1 MPTYEYKCQ
10 DCGWTFERFQSMKD
24 RPLEKCPKCD
34 GSVQRLISGG
44 GGILFKGS
52 GLDATGYASGTMP
65 ACGRD
70 RPCCGRDT
78 PCEQRPC
85 GS

>member
-24 RPLEKCPKCD
+24 KTLEKCPKCN
-34 GSVQRLISGG
+34 GKVQRLVSGG
-44 GGILFKGS
+44 GGIILKGS
-52 GLDATGYASGTMP
+52 SSHTTDYVAGNMP

-70 RPCCGRDT
+70 RTCCGRDT
-78 PCEQRPC
+78 LCNRRPCE
-85 GS
+85 S